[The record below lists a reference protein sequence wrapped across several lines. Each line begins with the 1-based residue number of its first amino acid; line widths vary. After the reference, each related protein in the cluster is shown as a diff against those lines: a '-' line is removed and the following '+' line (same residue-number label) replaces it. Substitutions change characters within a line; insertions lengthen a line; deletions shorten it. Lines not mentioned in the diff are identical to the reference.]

1 MHKVEINEL
10 GVCLDGKPLEGVK
23 SYSLVQKETENVANL
38 LLELDVTILSN
49 ARNTGFSN
57 GGKEGRAK
65 IQ

>member
-10 GVCLDGKPLEGVK
+10 GVCLDGKPLESVK
-23 SYSLVQKETENVANL
+23 SYSLAQKETENVANL

-57 GGKEGRAK
+57 VEKEDKAK

>member
-10 GVCLDGKPLEGVK
+10 GVCLDGKPLESAK
-23 SYSLVQKETENVANL
+23 SYSLAQKETENVANL

-57 GGKEGRAK
+57 VEKEDKAK